1 MTPDRNDKSL
11 GALFSDLTRETVDLI
26 RQEIALARAEV
37 GEKVNTAQNG
47 IIAIALGAAVTLA
60 GLFVILQAIVNALAM
75 FLPPGL
81 APWLA
86 PLIVG
91 VLVAL
96 VGYLMIKNGQSN
108 LKAETLMP
116 ERTMNSLR
124 TDRAVVQQS
133 VAQATQEKMR

>member
-1 MTPDRNDKSL
+1 MNGRETSNNPANGKSI
-11 GALFSDLTRETVDLI
+11 GALFSDLTRETLDLI

-37 GEKVNTAQNG
+37 SEKVHTAQSG
-47 IIAIALGAAVTLA
+47 VVSVALGAAVTLA

-75 FLPPGL
+75 FLPPSL

-96 VGYLMIKNGQSN
+96 IGYLMIKNGQNN

-124 TDRAVVQQS
+124 TDRAVV
-133 VAQATQEKMR
+133 TEKMR

>member
-11 GALFSDLTRETVDLI
+11 GTLFTDLTRETVDLI

-37 GEKVNTAQNG
+37 GEKLNTAQHA

-60 GLFVILQAIVNALAM
+60 GLFVILQAVVNALAM
-75 FLPPGL
+75 FLPLAL

-96 VGYLMIKNGQSN
+96 IGYLMIKNGQSN

-124 TDRAVVQQS
+124 TDRAVIQQT
-133 VAQATQEKMR
+133 AQEKMR